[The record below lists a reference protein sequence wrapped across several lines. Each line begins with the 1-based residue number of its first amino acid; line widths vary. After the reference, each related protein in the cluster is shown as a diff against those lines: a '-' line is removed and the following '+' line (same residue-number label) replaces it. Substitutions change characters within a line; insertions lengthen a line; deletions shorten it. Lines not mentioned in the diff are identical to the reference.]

1 MKRRLSEFS
10 AAAIGVAVVV
20 GLHLNDARTPAEKY
34 SPIASPPDP
43 VRVTRPADIQRE
55 RPQDA
60 FSTRTEV
67 PAPEEAPAFASLSDS
82 ISDAEQAWDA
92 ARNELAAVEAELAYL
107 DQDLSDLADRFAVRE
122 TAGEDPDALDVDR
135 SHQYDE
141 LVNRYEAL
149 QQQAAALEEAEYRA
163 AEQLEAL
170 LEARSD

>member
-1 MKRRLSEFS
+1 MNRRLAELS

-67 PAPEEAPAFASLSDS
+67 PAPEEAPAIASLSDS

-92 ARNELAAVEAELAYL
+92 ADDEEVRLRIVI
-107 DQDLSDLADRFAVRE
+107 DQVASLTDLSILRWHNDL
-122 TAGEDPDALDVDR
+122 
-135 SHQYDE
+135 S
-141 LVNRYEAL
+141 
-149 QQQAAALEEAEYRA
+149 
-163 AEQLEAL
+163 
-170 LEARSD
+170 